1 MGKYT
6 NEKSLMVVQ
15 DNFLNRIKNFFTK
28 AFWSRKYRYEEIE
41 EVEEEKNDNNDIDYI
56 DASYKEY
63 DYTKKERKLYNFD
76 ADNNDDWPGDG
87 KVEVIEDVNGDIIEN
102 PSQYEDRSEINQ
114 VQNQEPTL
122 EEQYDREIYTDT
134 YIEKMELEQKLMNYY
149 ESIKKGL

>member
-6 NEKSLMVVQ
+6 NEKSLVVVQ

-28 AFWSRKYRYEEIE
+28 AFWSRKYRYDEIE
-41 EVEEEKNDNNDIDYI
+41 EVEEENDYNYI
-56 DASYKEY
+56 NTYNTQEY
-63 DYTKKERKLYNFD
+63 VQKERRLYNFD

-87 KVEVIEDVNGDIIEN
+87 NVEVIEDVNGDIIEN
-102 PSQYEDRSEINQ
+102 PSQYEDRSE
-114 VQNQEPTL
+114 QNQELTL

-134 YIEKMELEQKLMNYY
+134 YIEKVELEQKLMNYY